1 MDHCVHAKT
10 ACLRCHA
17 VLDAGDHYCRRC
29 GTPTGR
35 AASSGTSLPVGE
47 EAAPS
52 PVQFRYWESPWIVL
66 TLLFLVLGPFAIPL
80 LWRSRRFTLLW
91 KNILTALV
99 LALTALL
106 LWNVWLVVQR
116 ALGSLHDLDG
126 LLKH

>member
-1 MDHCVHAKT
+1 MDHHVHAKT
-10 ACLRCHA
+10 VCLRCRA

-29 GTPTGR
+29 GTPIGTAG
-35 AASSGTSLPVGE
+35 SSDTVPPVGA

-52 PVQFRYWESPWIVL
+52 SVQFRYWESPWIVL
-66 TLLFLVLGPFAIPL
+66 ALLFLVLGPLAIPL

-99 LALTALL
+99 IALTALL
-106 LWNVWLVVQR
+106 LWNVWLVLQQ
-116 ALGSLHDLDG
+116 ALGSLHDLDE